1 VRIGIMEVWRPRASR
16 GFGVGARVF
25 MSAFVDAFRASAER
39 LRARAREL
47 AEMFPLWAFPPALP
61 FNAPA

>member
-1 VRIGIMEVWRPRASR
+1 
-16 GFGVGARVF
+16 